1 MAAAVLRLRTQVNA
15 AQNGVQNG
23 VQRAEWGPEP
33 RKGFTAI
40 MGSRGKSPS
49 KDYLCNTSHNSH
61 MKQPNH
67 MASTRGSLALFGAT
81 GNTGKAVL
89 ALALEQGYAVRALV
103 RSPEKV
109 GLEHDKLTLLQGGYD
124 AVDMIKETVKGCE
137 YVICVAGE
145 PMGGPGKY
153 PQDLMLNF
161 VKNLYINFVKNLIL
175 AIKDSATTK
184 CFLYQAGFLAATPK
198 EQAKG
203 GLPWG
208 TWLARSTVVKFL
220 EPNLQDHEAVM
231 RLLED
236 EKQASDL
243 TWVVS
248 LPPTLSANKGE
259 ATRTLEPADARSFAL
274 NMGGITFDEL
284 AALTLKAVQNEALY
298 GTHIFASKA

>member
-1 MAAAVLRLRTQVNA
+1 ILQQT
-15 AQNGVQNG
+15 VQKSRST
-23 VQRAEWGPEP
+23 VQ
-33 RKGFTAI
+33 
-40 MGSRGKSPS
+40 
-49 KDYLCNTSHNSH
+49 
-61 MKQPNH
+61 NH

-109 GLEHDKLTLLQGGYD
+109 GLEHNKLTLLQGGYD

-137 YVICVAGE
+137 FVICVAGG
-145 PMGGPGKY
+145 PMGGGKY

-161 VKNLYINFVKNLIL
+161 IKNLIL
-175 AIKDSATTK
+175 AIKDSAMAK

-198 EQAKG
+198 EQAKS

-236 EKQASDL
+236 EKQASGL

-259 ATRTLEPADARSFAL
+259 ATRALEPADARSFAL

-284 AALTLKAVQNEALY
+284 AALTLKAVQKEALY
-298 GTHIFASKA
+298 GTHMFASKA